1 MHVHFVY
8 LNLNQTFDEK
18 HTNVNQ
24 SLKIEIVVIDNC
36 IIELITVIGY

>member
-1 MHVHFVY
+1 MHVHYAY

-18 HTNVNQ
+18 HTTVNR